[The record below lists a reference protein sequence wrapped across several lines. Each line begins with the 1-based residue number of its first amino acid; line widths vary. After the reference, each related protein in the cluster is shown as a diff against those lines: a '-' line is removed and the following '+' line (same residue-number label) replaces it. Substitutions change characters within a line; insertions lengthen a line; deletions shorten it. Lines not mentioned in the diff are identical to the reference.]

1 MIREDLQFK
10 YKVKV
15 QQQDIREKSIRAHIT
30 KWKKS
35 EHKHESEFYIK
46 GRFKKCPIVNL
57 PIDLPIYH
65 LNNGRTQSM
74 QSEWIY
80 NNNKPENFFSNNLEN
95 NNQQKIQHTLLI
107 NQAMGYGS
115 HKQNIFDELKKR
127 GEFREDQPILVDI
140 KGMVINGNR
149 RLSSVRELY
158 ESNKKKFEK
167 FQYIPAAVIQE
178 HLTAEDIEVTESYYQ
193 IKKELKQDYDWI
205 SLIKKIQRQKDVLKK
220 DFKWI
225 SVTMDKT
232 QDWVE
237 SSYKLIEE
245 IDKCLEEDYGK
256 PRHYD
261 LIMNQQQ
268 IWEETRKKAYKTK
281 DAIERELIFK
291 IARIVSLNSRNL
303 GKRAYEFCIDFQN
316 RKKLTD
322 VYDYLKAR
330 FHLKPSKEEKNI
342 SDNPE
347 DIIAGKIPSQYELSV
362 IQKIPTKKIK
372 PELINEIREE
382 LNFKKEDAAA
392 LRASNDIL
400 LKITKLESASLP
412 PSDRGSI
419 LSNLKKV
426 VKKTERIVNKL
437 EK

>member
-15 QQQDIREKSIRAHIT
+15 QQQDIREKSIRAHIK
-30 KWKKS
+30 KWEKS
-35 EHKHESEFYIK
+35 THRHESEFWIK
-46 GRFKKCPIVNL
+46 GKFKKCPIVDL

-74 QSEWIY
+74 QSEWIF
-80 NNNKPENFFSNNLEN
+80 NHNKSENFFSNNLEN

-115 HKQNIFDELKKR
+115 HKQNIFDELKR
-127 GEFREDQPILVDI
+127 RAQFREDQPILVDI

-158 ESNKKKFEK
+158 ETDKKKYEK

-178 HLTAEDIEVTESYYQ
+178 NLTAEDIEVTESYYQ
-193 IKKELKQDYDWI
+193 IKKEFKQDYDWI
-205 SLIKKIQRQKDVLKK
+205 SLIKKIQRQKDVLNK

-225 SVTMDKT
+225 SVTMDRT
-232 QDWVE
+232 PDWVE

-261 LIMNQQQ
+261 LVMNQQQ

-316 RKKLTD
+316 RKNLKD

-330 FHLKPSKEEKNI
+330 FHLKPSKEEKNN

-347 DIIAGKIPSQYELSV
+347 DIIAGKIPSQFELSV

>member
-1 MIREDLQFK
+1 MIREDLQFR

-15 QQQDIREKSIRAHIT
+15 QEQDVREKSIRAHIR
-30 KWKKS
+30 KWDKS
-35 EHKHESEFYIK
+35 AHRHESEFYIK
-46 GRFKKCPIVNL
+46 GKFKKCPIVNL

-80 NNNKPENFFSNNLEN
+80 NNKKSENFFSNNLEN

-115 HKQNIFDELKKR
+115 HKQNIYDELKR
-127 GEFREDQPILVDI
+127 RAEFREDQPILVDI

-158 ESNKKKFEK
+158 ESDKKKFDK

-225 SVTMDKT
+225 SVTMDRT
-232 QDWVE
+232 PDWVE

-245 IDKCLEEDYGK
+245 IDKCLEEDYNK

-316 RKKLTD
+316 RKNLKD

-330 FHLKPSKEEKNI
+330 FHLKSSNKEESK

-347 DIIAGKIPSQYELSV
+347 DIITGKIPSQYELSI

-392 LRASNDIL
+392 LKASGEIL

-412 PSDRGSI
+412 PTDRSSI
-419 LSNLKKV
+419 LNNLKKV
-426 VKKTERIVNKL
+426 AKKTERIVNKL